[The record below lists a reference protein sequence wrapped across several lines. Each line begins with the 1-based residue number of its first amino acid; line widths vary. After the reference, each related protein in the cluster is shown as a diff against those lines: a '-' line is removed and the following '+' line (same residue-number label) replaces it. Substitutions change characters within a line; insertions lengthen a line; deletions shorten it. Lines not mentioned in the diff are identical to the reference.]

1 MSVVEVVALFG
12 RPDSGTVGWAIVM
25 AVAAC
30 CCYATSAVLQEREAA
45 RPDAGGTAHIL
56 HLLRRPMWWVA
67 VLATIA
73 AAGLHIGALALGP
86 LTLIQPLG
94 VLTLVLALPLGA
106 RLAGRVV
113 TRAEWGAA
121 VAVALGLAAV
131 LSVAPHRAPALTH
144 SAGVV
149 LGTAAVVA
157 GVAAGLAT
165 IATRLPRRVA
175 PVVFAVAAATCFG
188 FASGMARMTVTGMGP
203 LLVTGP
209 LAVAGAVAGL
219 ALAQFAYRDGGLGAP
234 LATLN
239 LVDPMVAVI
248 IGVTVLDEPL
258 QLAPGPVALG
268 LSGLVATSVGIWVL
282 ARAPAA
288 GVAPAQPPDA
298 HVRDGRPAG

>member
-1 MSVVEVVALFG
+1 MSAAEVAAVVG
-12 RPDSGTVGWAIVM
+12 RPDTGTIGWAIVM

-45 RPDAGGTAHIL
+45 RPDDGGTAHIL

-67 VLATIA
+67 VLATLA

-131 LSVAPHRAPALTH
+131 LSVAPHRVPALAH
-144 SAGVV
+144 PAGVV

-157 GVAAGLAT
+157 VVAAGLAAV
-165 IATRLPRRVA
+165 ATRLPRRIA

-188 FASGMARMTVTGMGP
+188 FASGMARMAVTGMSP
-203 LLVTGP
+203 LLVAGP
-209 LAVAGAVAGL
+209 LAVVGAVAGL

-258 QLAPGPVALG
+258 QLTPGRVALG
-268 LSGLVATSVGIWVL
+268 LSGLIATTVGIWVL
-282 ARAPAA
+282 ARTPAA
-288 GVAPAQPPDA
+288 GVAPEPPVA
-298 HVRDGRPAG
+298 EARDGRTAG